1 MVSYAKAQFMD
12 LSRIFKRNV
21 TWAVFAI
28 TLLATIAGCG
38 GTPEQTAFMESQE
51 NVAMGATELRIRLY
65 DFADSFSGIVEIAA
79 DQISAGTDDPV
90 IQRRALQWKISATA
104 EVYQA
109 AFGTDPLGA
118 YTDVWAFTKQMH
130 YFLDTGGPGQDLFGD
145 QQAEA
150 VATARILERRI
161 HTLGQ
166 MASESGN
173 ISSLEENLEP
183 WVRNHPL
190 KNLQFTR
197 ESTTPFW
204 AEYVASAGGAMASV
218 GRMEES
224 LQDLI
229 ARMDIMSENL
239 RKQARWETQLLMGE
253 AMATGEIGEFLARID
268 SVEVDIDRIRIVLE
282 DLEPILARQVAA
294 LMITGG
300 QLVERERM
308 LAHESWGL
316 EREILFARMEAIHA
330 ETFELLAAERALIL
344 AEAEAAADRT
354 IETSLERTRAL
365 VDHLIWRIAQLATA
379 GLLVVCLLAYGVWRF
394 RKRKAS
400 T

>member
-51 NVAMGATELRIRLY
+51 NVAMSATELRIRLY
-65 DFADSFSGIVEIAA
+65 DFADSFSGNVEMTA
-79 DQISAGTDDPV
+79 DGIYASTDDPV

-130 YFLDTGGPGQDLFGD
+130 YFLDTGAGQDLFGD
-145 QQAEA
+145 QQADA

-161 HTLGQ
+161 HALGV
-166 MASESGN
+166 MVSKSGD
-173 ISSLEENLEP
+173 ISGLEENLEP
-183 WVRNHPL
+183 WVRKHPL
-190 KNLQFTR
+190 RDLQFTR

-204 AEYVASAGGAMASV
+204 AEYVASAGGAMAAV

-224 LQDLI
+224 MQDLI

-239 RKQARWETQLLMGE
+239 RKQARWETQLLMSE
-253 AMATGEIGEFLARID
+253 SLSTGEVGEFLARID
-268 SVEVDIDRIRIVLE
+268 SVEVNIDRIRIVLE
-282 DLEPILARQVAA
+282 DLDPILSRQVDA
-294 LMITGG
+294 LMITGDE
-300 QLVERERM
+300 LVMRERM
-308 LAHESWGL
+308 LANENWEV
-316 EREILFARMEAIHA
+316 EREILFARIETIQR
-330 ETFELLAAERALIL
+330 ETFALLAAERALIL
-344 AEAEAAADRT
+344 TEAEAAADRT
-354 IETSLERTRAL
+354 IETSLDRTRSL
-365 VDHLIWRIAQLATA
+365 IDHLIFRIAQLAVG
-379 GLLVVCLLAYGVWRF
+379 GLLILGLLAFGAWRF
-394 RKRKAS
+394 RNRADQGR
-400 T
+400 

>member
-1 MVSYAKAQFMD
+1 MP
-12 LSRIFKRNV
+12 LSGFLNPIVVRALLV
-21 TWAVFAI
+21 ALLGVA
-28 TLLATIAGCG
+28 LLATVIGCG

-51 NVAMGATELRIRLY
+51 NVAMSATELRIRLY
-65 DFADSFSGIVEIAA
+65 DFADIFSGSIEMTADEIT
-79 DQISAGTDDPV
+79 AGTDDPV

-109 AFGTDPLGA
+109 AFGADPLGA

-130 YFLDTGGPGQDLFGD
+130 YFLDTGAGQDLFGD
-145 QQAEA
+145 QQADA
-150 VATARILERRI
+150 VTTARILERRI
-161 HTLGQ
+161 YALGQ
-166 MASESGN
+166 MASESGS
-173 ISSLEENLEP
+173 ISGLEENLEP
-183 WVRNHPL
+183 WVKKHPL
-190 KNLQFTR
+190 RDLQFTR

-204 AEYVASAGGAMASV
+204 AEYVASGGGGMAAV

-224 LQDLI
+224 MQDII

-253 AMATGEIGEFLARID
+253 AMATGEFGEFLARID
-268 SVEVDIDRIRIVLE
+268 SVEVNIDRISIVLN

-300 QLVERERM
+300 ELVQRERV
-308 LAHESWGL
+308 LANESWAV

-344 AEAEAAADRT
+344 REVEAAADRT
-354 IETSLERTRAL
+354 IETSLERTRSL
-365 VDHLIWRIAQLATA
+365 VDHLIWRIAQLAA
-379 GLLVVCLLAYGVWRF
+379 GGLLVLVLLAFAVWRF
-394 RKRKAS
+394 RNREAS
-400 T
+400 P